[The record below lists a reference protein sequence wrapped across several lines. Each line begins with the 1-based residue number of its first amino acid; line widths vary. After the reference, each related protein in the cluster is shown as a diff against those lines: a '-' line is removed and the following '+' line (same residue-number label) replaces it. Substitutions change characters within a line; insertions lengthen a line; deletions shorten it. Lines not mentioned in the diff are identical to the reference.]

1 MAHKA
6 ADGTAGMHGQ
16 SDTLQNEPQ
25 ACVLRIG
32 GCVYKPLSLRL
43 LIWKLGGYSGNS
55 LFTWSDGGAWLA

>member
-32 GCVYKPLSLRL
+32 GCVYSQLEIADMEIGGLLRQQPVHMVRWWSLVGL
-43 LIWKLGGYSGNS
+43 
-55 LFTWSDGGAWLA
+55 T